1 MFDESFESGAV
12 DHVESVLSA
21 GKKQLDLKA
30 QIVDSFSGVCWV
42 YELVFDE
49 VCKVVHHMAKY
60 MQACFFRSAIHLSTA
75 PQSSPVTGP

>member
-30 QIVDSFSGVCWV
+30 QIVDSFSGIGWV
-42 YELVFDE
+42 HKLVFDE
-49 VCKVVHHMAKY
+49 VGEMFHHMAKDL
-60 MQACFFRSAIHLSTA
+60 QACFFRSAIHLSTA